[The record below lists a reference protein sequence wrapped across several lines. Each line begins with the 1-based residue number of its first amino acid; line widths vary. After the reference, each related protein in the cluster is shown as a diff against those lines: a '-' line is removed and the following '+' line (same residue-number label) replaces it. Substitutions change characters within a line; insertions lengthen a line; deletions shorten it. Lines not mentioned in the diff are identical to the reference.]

1 MVEVKYL
8 NNEKFKNENME
19 VLSITIFM
27 SLYAVLGI
35 YMFPVIL
42 AFFPAAFIYL
52 GVKRGSLQSIVSMA
66 LVCLITGIMVD
77 MLSGVII
84 FFIFMPV
91 TYAISDG
98 IKSRK
103 RPWEPLAIST
113 IVLFLSI
120 LVLYGFAQ
128 NIAGVNIVSQMEESF
143 KLIIQTQT
151 DIYKDMG
158 LSDFELIKT
167 MNLLE
172 STYKNILVALPAII
186 MLISFVISYCS
197 YYVSVVL
204 LRKSGQGIIYI
215 PRFSRFKL
223 PKDIIPGIIAM
234 YSVVIFIYLFNLP
247 YYQVILTNITFLVYS
262 MIIIQGLSVID
273 FYMLKSNVKIYIR
286 ILLILILSIIAP
298 IGMLISIIGIAD
310 TIFDLRRLR
319 RPKS

>member
-1 MVEVKYL
+1 M

-19 VLSITIFM
+19 ILSITLFM
-27 SLYAVLGI
+27 SLYAVIGI
-35 YMFPVIL
+35 YTFPVIL
-42 AFFPAAFIYL
+42 AFFPTAFIYL
-52 GVKRGSLQSIVSMA
+52 GVKRGTLQSVVSMA
-66 LVCLITGIMVD
+66 LVCLITGIFVD
-77 MLSGVII
+77 MLSGII
-84 FFIFMPV
+84 ILFIYMPV

-103 RPWEPLAIST
+103 RPWEPLIIST

-128 NIAGVNIVSQMEESF
+128 NIAGINIVSQMEESF
-143 KLIIQTQT
+143 KLIINTQT
-151 DIYKDMG
+151 EIYKEMG

-172 STYKNILVALPAII
+172 STYKNILVALPSII
-186 MLISFVISYCS
+186 MIISLIISYCS
-197 YYVSVVL
+197 YYTSVVL

-215 PRFSRFKL
+215 PRFSKFKL
-223 PKDIIPGIIAM
+223 PKNIIPGIIVM
-234 YSVVIFIYLFNLP
+234 YSVVILIYLLNLP

-273 FYMLKSNVKIYIR
+273 FYMIKLNLRISIR
-286 ILLILILSIIAP
+286 IFLILILAIIAP
-298 IGMLISIIGIAD
+298 IGMFISIIGIAD
-310 TIFDLRRLR
+310 TIFDFRRLR

>member
-1 MVEVKYL
+1 MLEVKYL

-19 VLSITIFM
+19 ILSITIFM

-151 DIYKDMG
+151 EIYKDMG

-172 STYKNILVALPAII
+172 STYKNILVALPSII

-197 YYVSVVL
+197 YYISVVL

-234 YSVVIFIYLFNLP
+234 YSVVIFIYLFSLP

>member
-1 MVEVKYL
+1 MLEVKYL

-19 VLSITIFM
+19 ILSITIFM

-151 DIYKDMG
+151 EIYKDMG

-172 STYKNILVALPAII
+172 STYKNILVALPSII

-197 YYVSVVL
+197 YYISVVL

-234 YSVVIFIYLFNLP
+234 YSVVIFIYLFSLP

-298 IGMLISIIGIAD
+298 IGMLISIIGIVD